1 MSPPKNDT
9 ESRILDAAHS
19 VFVRQ
24 GTRAASLKDI
34 AQEAD
39 VNQAL
44 LHYYFRDKKTLA
56 DTVFEQVASDF
67 IPQIQEVFVA
77 EQPIE
82 EKVETIVQKYMGLI
96 RENPYLPLY
105 IVGELN
111 QNPEEMKERIR
122 SMGIAPFDKLGQL
135 DRQLQE
141 KTEAGELRSISAE
154 QFVVNL
160 LSLCIF
166 PFIARPLIE
175 TMFDM
180 DDDAFEDFLQQR
192 VEEIPRLFLSGLRTY

>member
-9 ESRILDAAHS
+9 EARILEAAHT

-44 LHYYFRDKKTLA
+44 LHYYFRDKETLA
-56 DTVFEQVASDF
+56 DTVFRQVASEF
-67 IPQIQEVFVA
+67 IPRIQEAFVA

-82 EKVETIVQKYMGLI
+82 EKVETIVERYVELI
-96 RENPYLPLY
+96 RENPYLPFY

-111 QNPEEMKERIR
+111 QNPEEMKDRIR
-122 SMGIAPFDKLGQL
+122 SMGLAPFEDL
-135 DRQLQE
+135 DRLEEQLQE
-141 KTEAGELRSISAE
+141 EAEAGELRPISAE
-154 QFVVNL
+154 EFIVNL

-175 TMFDM
+175 GMFGM
-180 DDDAFEDFLQQR
+180 DGDAFEQFIDDRKEALPEF
-192 VEEIPRLFLSGLRTY
+192 FMDALRPC

>member
-1 MSPPKNDT
+1 MASSDVSTKD
-9 ESRILDAAHS
+9 RILEAAHT
-19 VFVRQ
+19 VFVRHGTQ
-24 GTRAASLKDI
+24 GASLKDI

-44 LHYYFRDKKTLA
+44 LHYYFSDKKTLA
-56 DTVFEQVASDF
+56 DTVFRQVASTF
-67 IPQIQEVFVA
+67 IPRIQETFIA

-82 EKVETIVQKYMGLI
+82 EKVKRIVHRYVELI
-96 RENPYLPLY
+96 RENPYLPSY

-122 SMGIAPFDKLGQL
+122 SMGLAPFDDLDKLDEQL
-135 DRQLQE
+135 RE
-141 KTEAGELRSISAE
+141 KAEAGELRPISAE

-166 PFIARPLIE
+166 PFITRPLIE

-180 DDDAFEDFLQQR
+180 DGDAFDRFVDERKRELPTFVLNA
-192 VEEIPRLFLSGLRTY
+192 LRP

>member
-1 MSPPKNDT
+1 MAQKNDT
-9 ESRILDAAHS
+9 EARILDAAHT

-56 DTVFEQVASDF
+56 DTVFEQVASEF
-67 IPQIQEVFVA
+67 IPQIQEAFVA
-77 EQPIE
+77 DQPLR
-82 EKVETIVQKYMGLI
+82 EKVETIVHRYVELI
-96 RENPYLPLY
+96 RENPYLPFY

-122 SMGIAPFDKLGQL
+122 SMGLAPFDNLNRLDEQL
-135 DRQLQE
+135 R
-141 KTEAGELRSISAE
+141 KKAEAGEVRSISAE

-166 PFIARPLIE
+166 PFIACPLIE

-180 DDDAFEDFLQQR
+180 DDDAFEQFIDERKDTLP
-192 VEEIPRLFLSGLRTY
+192 EIVMNSLRPC

>member
-1 MSPPKNDT
+1 MAPSDDRST
-9 ESRILDAAHS
+9 EERILEAAHT
-19 VFVRQ
+19 VFVRE
-24 GTRAASLKDI
+24 GTRSASLKDI

-44 LHYYFRDKKTLA
+44 LHYYFSDKKTLA

-77 EQPIE
+77 QQPVE
-82 EKVETIVQKYMGLI
+82 EKVEKIVQKYMHLLNN
-96 RENPYLPLY
+96 NPYLPLY
-105 IVGELN
+105 VVGELN
-111 QNPEEMKERIR
+111 QNPDEMKERIR
-122 SMGIAPFDKLGQL
+122 TMGLAPFDDLDLLDEQL
-135 DRQLQE
+135 RRRAED
-141 KTEAGELRSISAE
+141 GELRPISAE

-175 TMFDM
+175 TMFGM
-180 DDDAFEDFLQQR
+180 EEDAFERFIEKRAQQIPDF
-192 VEEIPRLFLSGLRTY
+192 FLDGLRP

>member
-111 QNPEEMKERIR
+111 QNPEEMKQRIR
-122 SMGIAPFDKLGQL
+122 SMGIAPFHKLDQL

-192 VEEIPRLFLSGLRTY
+192 AEEIPRLFLSGLRTY